1 MPISEAKKRANSRYD
16 GKAYDQMVM
25 RVKKGD
31 KAIIA
36 AHADKHGESINA
48 FLKRAVYNQIEL
60 NNIADSLSDEFK
72 NSAI

>member
-1 MPISEAKKRANSRYD
+1 MPISEAKKRANRRYD
-16 GKAYDQMVM
+16 GKAYDQMVI

-48 FLKRAVYNQIEL
+48 F
-60 NNIADSLSDEFK
+60 
-72 NSAI
+72 

>member
-1 MPISEAKKRANSRYD
+1 MPISEAKKRANRKYD
-16 GKAYDQMVM
+16 SKAYDQMVI

-36 AHADKHGESINA
+36 AHADKHGESINT

-60 NNIADSLSDEFK
+60 DNMSVSLAEEFE
-72 NSAI
+72 NSAK